1 MNHCFK
7 EGELSRQGR
16 EVLRSQM
23 SIVNERDTNSFEVSG
38 SDVEDVSDPHLWIDD
53 DQEVDDQDV
62 DVLFFNLLSYRVLG
76 FSMNKRS
83 F

>member
-16 EVLRSQM
+16 EVLRSQL
-23 SIVNERDTNSFEVSG
+23 SISD
-38 SDVEDVSDPHLWIDD
+38 SDVEDASDPHLWKDD
-53 DQEVDDQDV
+53 DQEGDDQDV

-76 FSMNKRS
+76 FSMNN
-83 F
+83 

>member
-1 MNHCFK
+1 MNHCLK
-7 EGELSRQGR
+7 EREPCRQGR

-23 SIVNERDTNSFEVSG
+23 SIVNERDTNSFEISD
-38 SDVEDVSDPHLWIDD
+38 SDVEDASDPHLWIDN

-76 FSMNKRS
+76 FSMNN
-83 F
+83 

>member
-7 EGELSRQGR
+7 EGEPCRQGR

-23 SIVNERDTNSFEVSG
+23 SIVNDTDTNSFEVSD
-38 SDVEDVSDPHLWIDD
+38 SDVEDASDPHLWIDD

-76 FSMNKRS
+76 FSMNN
-83 F
+83 